1 MTTTPVSPNPFHD
14 YAEPASLCQWY
25 SGQQEPQPVYIE
37 LSLLDG
43 RLEVDY
49 SGEIGN
55 AQPVAAH
62 DGWVRRYP
70 LPAIPTAA
78 AANDLI
84 RQLSPTAQ
92 RILDGMT
99 QEYNERRGQYYPAL
113 SDDAVAAEAEMLA
126 AAEEYSGP
134 HVAAWHV
141 DQAMQWLGDLEDITA
156 DTTDE
161 ELEELEQAYL
171 GGLAADSE
179 AAVACCDELLDAL
192 TEHRRELRAQ
202 VEV

>member
-1 MTTTPVSPNPFHD
+1 MTTTPVSLNTFHD
-14 YAEPASLCQWY
+14 YAEPASLCHWY
-25 SGQQEPQPVYIE
+25 HGQREPQPVYIE

-55 AQPVAAH
+55 AVPFAVH

-84 RQLSPTAQ
+84 RHLAPTAQ
-92 RILDGMT
+92 RILDGLS
-99 QEYNERRGQYYPAL
+99 QEYDERRGQYYPVL
-113 SDDAVAAEAEMLA
+113 SDEAVAAEAEMLA
-126 AAEEYSGP
+126 AAHEYSGE

-141 DQAMQWLGDLEDITA
+141 DSAIQWLGDLEDITA
-156 DTTDE
+156 DTTDD
-161 ELEELEQAYL
+161 ELEELEQVYL
-171 GGLAADSE
+171 GDLKESSE
-179 AAVACCDELLDAL
+179 AAVACCDGLLDAL
-192 TEHRRELRAQ
+192 TEYRRELRAQ
-202 VEV
+202 VDA